1 MKLSKLFEDVDEVKY
16 LLRQMAY
23 KYPMIDC
30 IHLNSAFITDLP
42 KDIQLPQ
49 LQQLCKISFSDQ
61 VYTHLYDNHHRYGRP
76 TIRVIDQPIL
86 INNEII
92 NYVVQYDHYA
102 NIDDMCCNW
111 KQYCNRIN
119 DAIGTYDN
127 DFED

>member
-30 IHLNSAFITDLP
+30 IHLNSSFITDLP
-42 KDIQLPQ
+42 KDIQPPQ
-49 LQQLCKISFSDQ
+49 LQSLCKISFSDQ
-61 VYTHLYDNHHRYGRP
+61 VYTYLYYNNHQFKRP
-76 TIRVIDQPIL
+76 IIRIIDQPIL

-92 NYVVQYDHYA
+92 NYAVQYDHYA
-102 NIDDMCCNW
+102 HIDDMCCNW
-111 KQYCNRIN
+111 KQYCIRIN
-119 DAIGTYDN
+119 DAIGPDAN